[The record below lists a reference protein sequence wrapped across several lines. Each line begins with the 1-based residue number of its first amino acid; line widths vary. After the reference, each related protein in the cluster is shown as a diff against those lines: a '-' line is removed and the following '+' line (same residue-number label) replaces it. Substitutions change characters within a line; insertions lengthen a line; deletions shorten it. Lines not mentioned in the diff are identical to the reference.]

1 MTYPARARGDPAA
14 GVFHREFR
22 MSMRKF
28 AKAPAIL
35 AAAALFAA
43 VPGTAEAQGVSL
55 VPWAG
60 AYIPTKNSVGD
71 LDNALSRDVSVI
83 GGARLTFWGSKHL
96 GFEAV
101 GGYAPAK
108 ISGETINETNT
119 NLLVASARLLLAL
132 TPPSNRV
139 GFFIAGGPALLAR
152 GKDPFDN
159 DQSSTDFGGN
169 VGVGLRFA
177 LGESGNSAIRLDLE
191 DYLYNGD
198 FGGGDDFQND
208 LVASLGF
215 SIPIGGHSGESQ

>member
-1 MTYPARARGDPAA
+1 
-14 GVFHREFR
+14 
-22 MSMRKF
+22 MSILKF
-28 AKAPAIL
+28 AKVPAIL
-35 AAAALFAA
+35 AAAAFYTG
-43 VPGTAEAQGVSL
+43 VPTRAEAQGVNL

-60 AYIPTKNSVGD
+60 AYIPTKNSVSD

-108 ISGETINETNT
+108 ISGETINETNQ
-119 NLLVASARLLLAL
+119 NLLVAAGRLMVAL

-139 GFFIAGGPALLAR
+139 GFFVAGGPALLAR
-152 GKDPFDN
+152 GKNPFDN
-159 DQSSTDFGGN
+159 DKSSTDFGAN
-169 VGVGLRFA
+169 VGVGFRFA
-177 LGESGNSAIRLDLE
+177 LGESGNSAVRLDLE

-208 LVASLGF
+208 LVASLGL
-215 SIPIGGHSGESQ
+215 SIPIGGHPGESR